1 MPLALKVDQPLDAVA
16 PAQKAALTTAGEAIQ
31 CVCQLFALA
40 SAWLAELTPL
50 SALLSKSILNV
61 VELMENGSAPPLIC
75 PWQHDPDR
83 LVETI
88 GALEK
93 PQLLMSTSR

>member
-50 SALLSKSILNV
+50 SALMSK
-61 VELMENGSAPPLIC
+61 
-75 PWQHDPDR
+75 
-83 LVETI
+83 
-88 GALEK
+88 
-93 PQLLMSTSR
+93 